1 MKISKIIRGIV
12 GISVIS
18 GIAYAAYKYGEFN
31 GENSRKQRN
40 AEDEDFDFYDNED
53 EEFFAVREE
62 SENNSEEKSHE
73 FTPFSNVKIDGISEN
88 KLTSLILSICSQ
100 KHITNKTIRDYF
112 GIDFDSASDV
122 LDALINAGYIGEMTA
137 NYRFPVLIKFS
148 DYLSLTKK
156 E

>member
-1 MKISKIIRGIV
+1 MKISKIIKGIV

-18 GIAYAAYKYGEFN
+18 GIAYAAYRYGEFN
-31 GENSRKQRN
+31 GENSKKQRN

-53 EEFFAVREE
+53 EDFFTAREE
-62 SENNSEEKSHE
+62 SEDSSEEKPHE
-73 FTPFSNVKIDGISEN
+73 FTPFSDVKIDGVSEN

-100 KHITNKTIRDYF
+100 KYITNKTIRDYF
-112 GIDFDSASDV
+112 GIDSESASDV

-148 DYLSLTKK
+148 DYLNLAKK